1 MSKWS
6 SEMPRAFTA
15 DMNAKPTTMQLGFVR
30 YGMDYLDPINM
41 LSVWFSGG
49 RHDTWTNEDFESQAK
64 AAAEFLGDPAE
75 RIAMFQA
82 AERVMVEDVGA
93 VYVYH
98 GTEVQLIKPW
108 MTGPFK
114 DPDENGNTGM
124 HWPNF
129 ATMSTVAGEVYVGAD
144 APGR

>member
-1 MSKWS
+1 
-6 SEMPRAFTA
+6 
-15 DMNAKPTTMQLGFVR
+15 MQLGFVR
-30 YGMDYLDPINM
+30 YGMDFLDPINM

-49 RHDTWTNEDFESQAK
+49 RHDSWTNEEFESQAR
-64 AAAEFLGDPAE
+64 AAGEFLGDSAE

-124 HWPNF
+124 HFPAF
-129 ATMSTVAGEVYVGAD
+129 TTMSTVPFETFIGEDV
-144 APGR
+144 PGR